1 MAIFCRHPKSVIVTK
16 SNVIQFDQSGFP
28 MRLETMECLICGKK
42 YYACSI
48 VTAISVAATK
58 QYYCLT
64 TMVVPLAFM
73 LMDEMF
79 FGGRR

>member
-1 MAIFCRHPKSVIVTK
+1 MAIFCRHPKSVIVAK

-28 MRLETMECLICGKK
+28 MRLETMECLICGKR
-42 YYACSI
+42 YYA
-48 VTAISVAATK
+48 
-58 QYYCLT
+58 YCLT